1 MAKILTRT
9 GEIGEFDRNLS
20 AKNLSDRRTK
30 HGAATK
36 WPPAEGRVLDD
47 DLGERGGK
55 QTSAD
60 REAVGKV

>member
-9 GEIGEFDRNLS
+9 GETREFDRNLS
-20 AKNLSDRRTK
+20 AKNLSDRGTK

-36 WPPAEGRVLDD
+36 WRPAEGRVLDD
-47 DLGERGGK
+47 DLEERGGK

-60 REAVGKV
+60 EEAVGKL

>member
-36 WPPAEGRVLDD
+36 WPPAEGRRLDD
-47 DLGERGGK
+47 DLEERGGK

-60 REAVGKV
+60 RKAVGKV